1 MSKEDSVPPHEQTT
15 LHDNFPQPAR
25 AAWPPLPRPRRHQTF
40 PGGAGIVLITLALV
54 LILSGLG
61 FIVFTAST
69 QYNKA
74 LNTEATTEALSTAR
88 ANATAT
94 RLALTQQATNQAL
107 ATQQANIYATATALT
122 GSTATAQANSDT
134 ATATANSLQNLLNQD
149 TSGTPTLNDALSDN
163 LGNHQWDEII
173 NPEGNTGCQFNNGV
187 YHALEALRGFLQP
200 CFAEGSNVSNF
211 VYQITMT
218 IDQGNQGGIIF
229 RANSAKGRYYLFRIG
244 VDGSYTLER
253 YNNNQLTT
261 LSSGFSPAI
270 ATGTGQS
277 NTLSVMADK
286 STFYLFA
293 NQSYITTAHD
303 STFTSGQI
311 GVVVFDFTFPTDVEF
326 SNAQVWV
333 L

>member
-1 MSKEDSVPPHEQTT
+1 MSNEDSVPLHEQTT
-15 LHDNFPQPAR
+15 LRDNFPRPAR
-25 AAWPPLPRPRRHQTF
+25 AAWPPPPRPRGRQTF
-40 PGGAGIVLITLALV
+40 PGGTSILLIILAL
-54 LILSGLG
+54 ILGGGGLG
-61 FIVFTAST
+61 FIVFSTTT
-69 QYNKA
+69 QYNKV
-74 LNTEATTEALSTAR
+74 LNTQATARALSTAR
-88 ANATAT
+88 ANAN

-107 ATQQANIYATATALT
+107 ATQQANIYETATALT
-122 GSTATAQANSDT
+122 GSTATAQVNSDT
-134 ATATANSLQNLLNQD
+134 ATATANRLQNLLNQD

-163 LGNHQWDEII
+163 SGNHQWDEII

-200 CFAEGSNVSNF
+200 CFAEGSNFSNF
-211 VYQITMT
+211 VYQVTMT
-218 IDQGNQGGIIF
+218 IDQGDQGGIIF
-229 RANSAKGRYYLFRIG
+229 RANGAKGQYYVFRIG

-293 NQSYITTAHD
+293 NQSYITTARD

-311 GVVVFDFTFPTDVEF
+311 GVVVLDFTLPTDIEF